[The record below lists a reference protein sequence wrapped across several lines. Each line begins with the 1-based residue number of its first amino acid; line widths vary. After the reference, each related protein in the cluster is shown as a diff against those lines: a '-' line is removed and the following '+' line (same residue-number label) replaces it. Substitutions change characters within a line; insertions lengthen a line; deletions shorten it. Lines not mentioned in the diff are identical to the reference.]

1 MPIIRVQ
8 FFKKDTAKYISH
20 LDLIR
25 TVQRSV
31 RRADIPV
38 EYSKGFN
45 PHSKIAYGPAK
56 TASR

>member
-38 EYSKGFN
+38 EYSKGLI
-45 PHSKIAYGPAK
+45 PIPK
-56 TASR
+56 